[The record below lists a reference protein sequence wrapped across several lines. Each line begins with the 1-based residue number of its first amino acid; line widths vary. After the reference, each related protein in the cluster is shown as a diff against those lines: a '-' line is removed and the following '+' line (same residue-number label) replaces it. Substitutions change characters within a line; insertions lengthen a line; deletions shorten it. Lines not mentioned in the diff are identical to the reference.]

1 MSRVVAIS
9 HGGIFAEG
17 HGFRRGDVSVMI
29 ALHTIARRVVE
40 EGLKAR
46 ASPMSS
52 HASAKA

>member
-1 MSRVVAIS
+1 
-9 HGGIFAEG
+9 
-17 HGFRRGDVSVMI
+17 MI